1 VRFFDQRIVL
11 FSRSGV
17 NVQWRIEPEDD
28 DISVLEIEVQR
39 SESPAGPWKTITT
52 VGPLTTATFKDKTVP
67 FRPQNQDIS
76 YRLVAKTAAT
86 GVVFY
91 EGVPFSLQGE
101 LPLDAIEIIR
111 QHKITLEGLNGHE
124 SVRGVQ
130 CTLYQRRHYGPKC
143 RRCTDGLTGRIV
155 MSNCKECSGTGVV
168 GGFFDPIEVSMNV
181 NPYPTQLQLAN
192 VGKIEPNETQI
203 FMTNFPI
210 MYSGDIIVE
219 PSEKHWRVVRSET
232 TERKRTVVHQVLIVT
247 QLKPDDITHETL
259 LHSSHR

>member
-28 DISVLEIEVQR
+28 DIALLELEVQR
-39 SESPAGPWKTITT
+39 SESPAGPWKTLTT
-52 VGPLTTATFKDKTVP
+52 VSPLTSSVFKDKTVP

-86 GVVFY
+86 GVVFH
-91 EGVPFSLQGE
+91 EGVPFSLQGA

-111 QHKITLEGLNGHE
+111 QHRILLEGLNGHE
-124 SVRGVQ
+124 SVRGLE
-130 CTLYQRRHYGPKC
+130 CTTYQRRHFGPRC
-143 RRCTDGLTGRIV
+143 RRCTDALSARVVI
-155 MSNCKECSGTGVV
+155 SNCKECSGTGTV
-168 GGFFDPIEVSMNV
+168 GGYFDPANVFMNI
-181 NPYPTQLQLAN
+181 NPYPKQVQLAN
-192 VGKIEPNETQI
+192 VGKLEPSDTQV

-210 MYSGDIIVE
+210 MYPGDIIVE
-219 PSEKHWRVVRSET
+219 PSEKHWRVVRSEP
-232 TERKRTVVHQVLIVT
+232 TERKRTVVHQTLTVT